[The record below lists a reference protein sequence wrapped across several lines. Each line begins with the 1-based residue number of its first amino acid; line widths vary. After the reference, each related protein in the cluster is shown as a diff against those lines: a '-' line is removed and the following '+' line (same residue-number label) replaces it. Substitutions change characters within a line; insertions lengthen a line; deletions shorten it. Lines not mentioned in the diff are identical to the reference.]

1 MILPIGDV
9 QRPDKVPFVNY
20 AFLAANIFV
29 FFFLQIGIGSFAS
42 TNAYINYLRKWAFTP
57 EFFYES
63 TWKYLPTVFYS
74 MFMHADIWH
83 LFGNMLF
90 LWIAGDNIEG
100 RLGHIGYFFF
110 YVTAGVVATL
120 VHYLFNTASDIP
132 SLGASGAISGVIGAY
147 FILCAKNRI
156 KVFYWIWFYI
166 GVILVPARLAIGF
179 WIFEQAIYA
188 LLERTGAVVGVAVWA
203 HIGGLVFG
211 LALIFLLKI
220 IKIVTPQEVAVTY
233 KSYKRPTAFFTRR
246 HAPPPRAWESPYA
259 KYSRQRDLFGP
270 GPSAQAPPAFG
281 TTQAGAI
288 PMAGSTGADFTVIAL
303 KPWQAN
309 YEGVVD
315 AVATAM
321 ALPFSTVSQR
331 LGNKSG
337 VLATQ
342 LDAARAK
349 DLVEKLR
356 QSGTPALALGKA
368 DLLDLPPT
376 YSVDNVVVN
385 TAGFTLY
392 SGGRGLSKSY
402 RDIFLVICGLVEG
415 AGPAAP
421 KPVVVD
427 ILLFEPWTRFRL
439 AEGAGASPF
448 SQAANIRST
457 AMQMMHHGGNL
468 PVNRGIRT
476 LLDGGDWT
484 PVTFSSFEEFDRYSY
499 WLVQVVNSKN
509 RKLF

>member
-20 AFLAANIFV
+20 AFLAANILV
-29 FFFLQIGIGSFAS
+29 YFFLQPNEITHFKDFEAFLGKWGFIPAEFSFV
-42 TNAYINYLRKWAFTP
+42 
-57 EFFYES
+57 
-63 TWKYLPTVFYS
+63 TVISS
-74 MFMHADIWH
+74 MFLHGDIYH
-83 LFGNMLF
+83 LLGNMLF
-90 LWIAGDNIEG
+90 LWITGDNIEG

-110 YVTAGVVATL
+110 YIAAGIVATL
-120 VHYLFNTASDIP
+120 AHYVSDVASAIP
-132 SLGASGAISGVIGAY
+132 SLGASGAISGVLGAY

-179 WIFEQAIYA
+179 WILQQVILA
-188 LLERTGAVVGVAVWA
+188 LVMVTGDFIGIAVWA

-211 LALIFLLKI
+211 LGLIFFLKI
-220 IKIVTPQEVAVTY
+220 IKIVTPEEVSVTY
-233 KSYKRPTAFFTRR
+233 KSYKRPMAFFTRR
-246 HAPPPRAWESPYA
+246 QAPPPRAWESPYA

-270 GPSAQAPPAFG
+270 EPSASPPPPAFG
-281 TTQAGAI
+281 TVQAGAI
-288 PMAGSTGADFTVIAL
+288 PMARRTGTDFTVIAL
-303 KPWQAN
+303 RPWQAN

-315 AVATAM
+315 TVATITG
-321 ALPFSTVSQR
+321 LPFSTVSQR

-342 LDAARAK
+342 LDATRAK
-349 DLVEKLR
+349 DLVEKLQ
-356 QSGTPALALGKA
+356 QSGTPALALSGV
-368 DLLDLPPT
+368 DLLALPPT

-392 SGGRGLSKSY
+392 SEGRGLSKSY
-402 RDIFLVICGLVEG
+402 RDIFLVICGLAGG
-415 AGPAAP
+415 ASPAAP

-439 AEGAGASPF
+439 AEGVGASLF

-484 PVTFSSFEEFDRYSY
+484 PVTFDSLEEFDRYSY